1 LNRQCPA
8 TTLRGGQCSGS
19 VPEGKYWCW
28 YHDPANSDKRKR
40 AASRGGKG
48 NRSRVSRDLHKLL
61 EDLTAQVV
69 AGDLEPY
76 PASVAGQLVGVRLR
90 LLEYERRVK
99 EQDELVGRLEELEE
113 QITAEKNS
121 EGRRSSWGV

>member
-1 LNRQCPA
+1 MNRQCPA
-8 TTLRGGQCSGS
+8 LKRDGNQCSGS
-19 VPEGKYWCW
+19 VPEGKYHCW
-28 YHDPANSDKRKR
+28 FHDPANSGKRKR

-48 NRSRVSRDLHKLL
+48 NRAGVSRDLHKLL
-61 EDLTAQVV
+61 EDLTERVV
-69 AGDLEPY
+69 SGDLEPY

-121 EGRRSSWGV
+121 EGRRSSWGA